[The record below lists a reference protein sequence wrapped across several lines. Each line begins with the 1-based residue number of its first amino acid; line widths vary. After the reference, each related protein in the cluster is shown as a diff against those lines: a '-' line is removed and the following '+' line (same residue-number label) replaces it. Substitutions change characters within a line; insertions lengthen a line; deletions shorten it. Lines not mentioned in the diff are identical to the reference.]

1 MERYRVL
8 DSTRAADEFLLLDP
22 ETADPTYVAREG
34 YEGTLADRVAAV
46 EAGNLVAAEI
56 DWSGERP
63 RFADC
68 EVVERTRF
76 AFARGVTNLF
86 EAAVECWREA
96 EYAGEAMNARLTR
109 GTDGDVNGVCYVFA
123 DQPGSRDL
131 FEEFRDGTKPLDPL
145 LARVEGADPPYELF
159 VLDPADHPFVVAYIA
174 LDRGGLLA
182 RTVRETYG
190 LDGEESERA
199 DDVGPAGEGDG
210 ASGDGGDSDDSDDDD
225 FAGLSDL
232 SGPGGEE

>member
-1 MERYRVL
+1 MDRLRVL

-22 ETADPTYVAREG
+22 ETADPTYVARTG
-34 YEGTLADRVAAV
+34 YDDPLAERVASV
-46 EAGNLVAAEI
+46 EAGNLVECAV
-56 DWSGERP
+56 DWTDERP

-76 AFARGVTNLF
+76 AFTRDVTNLF

-96 EYAGEAMNARLTR
+96 EYAGEAMNSRLTR

-123 DQPGSRDL
+123 DQRGRRDL

-145 LARVEGADPPYELF
+145 LAAVDGADPPYEVF
-159 VLDPADHPFVVAYIA
+159 VLDPADHPFVVVYIA
-174 LDRGGLLA
+174 LERGGLLA

-190 LDGEESERA
+190 LDG
-199 DDVGPAGEGDG
+199 DGEGSED
-210 ASGDGGDSDDSDDDD
+210 SGDDGTDGDDNIDGIDDEFGGLADLTGPTDPGDSDG
-225 FAGLSDL
+225 AA
-232 SGPGGEE
+232 E